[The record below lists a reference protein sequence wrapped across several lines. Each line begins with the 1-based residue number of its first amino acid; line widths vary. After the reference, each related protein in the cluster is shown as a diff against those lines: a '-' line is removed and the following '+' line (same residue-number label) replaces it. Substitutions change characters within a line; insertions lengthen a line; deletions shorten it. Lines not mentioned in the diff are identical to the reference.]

1 MTWFCYFCKAKTDEI
16 MKWKSLRVE
25 VSWRTMDP
33 GVVHCDGVHTD
44 VERSDLKV
52 GQYVGYDDPSDLFSS
67 IKVLEISDTNLK
79 IEVGGRQYLMKPD
92 YWVRLGEAGRDY
104 TNFYFDAYLMPLGSP
119 DDVEVDGPE
128 HILRMARNRYEVF
141 ALSEAQI
148 EKLKHSNDKY
158 DQYLLGRW
166 YWLTIPEKDAEAKA
180 ETLFRQSADA
190 GCADALFSLAQF
202 YRFGVMHPVDLDEY
216 VRLRDEARS
225 KGSLYAE
232 IFYCVDVTNGIA
244 CEADPPK
251 AITLIEERI
260 KAEENPDP
268 EWYDALGWAFFKNG
282 QKDKAAKMFSVSVKK
297 GYSKAYEGYLCVSA
311 TRELIIKAR
320 KAGCGFAYLFDLD
333 GESED
338 FDTASEVQK
347 ETYHAVL
354 ENNYETALLLGQT
367 LGAYY
372 LADAYYKGTYGF
384 PKDDQL
390 AWKYAYRGGELAD
403 SLCYALLSEMITDG
417 RAPKEFG
424 QDEADFFL
432 LQSLRNGNSDV
443 LNEVVELYDQGR
455 LQKFADEI
463 ERYYIPLYEEQFEP
477 EDDDGRWDAYV

>member
-1 MTWFCYFCKAKTDEI
+1 

-33 GVVHCDGVHTD
+33 GVMHTDGVHTD
-44 VERSDLKV
+44 IERSDLKV
-52 GQYVGYDDPSDLFSS
+52 GQYVGYDDPSGLFSS

-79 IEVGGRQYLMKPD
+79 IEVDGRQYLMKPD
-92 YWVRLGEAGRDY
+92 YWVRLDESGRDY
-104 TNFYFDAYLMPLGSP
+104 TNFFFDVYLMLLGEGTENE
-119 DDVEVDGPE
+119 VETDGPE
-128 HILRMARNRYEVF
+128 RILRMARNRYEVF
-141 ALSEAQI
+141 ALSEEQI
-148 EKLKHSNDKY
+148 EKLKKSDDKY

-166 YWLTIPEKDAEAKA
+166 YWLTVPEKDAEKKA
-180 ETLFRQSADA
+180 ETLFRKSADA

-202 YRFGVMHPVDLDEY
+202 YRLGVGHQVDFDEY

-232 IFYCVDVTNGIA
+232 IFYCVDVTNGTA
-244 CEADPPK
+244 CEANPSK
-251 AITLIEERI
+251 AIALIKERI
-260 KAEENPDP
+260 EAEENPDP
-268 EWYDALGWAFFKNG
+268 EWYDALGWAYFKDG
-282 QKDKAAKMFSVSVKK
+282 QKSKAEKMFAISVKK
-297 GYSKAYEGYLCVSA
+297 GYSKAYEGYLCMSP
-311 TRELIIKAR
+311 TRGRIVKAR
-320 KAGCGFAYLFDLD
+320 KAGCGLAYLFDLD
-333 GESED
+333 GEYEN
-338 FDTASEVQK
+338 FEIASEVQK

-354 ENNYETALLLGQT
+354 KNNYETALLLGQT

-384 PKDDQL
+384 PKDDHL

-403 SLCYALLSEMITDG
+403 SQCYALLYEMITDG

-424 QDEADFFL
+424 QNEADFFL

-443 LNEVVELYDQGR
+443 LNEVVGIYDQGR
-455 LQKFADEI
+455 LQEYADEI
-463 ERYYIPLYEEQFEP
+463 ERYYIPLYDEQLEP